1 MTRRY
6 SLSLLLAAFILT
18 GCGGGSSGSSL
29 SASGSGSGSSSGASA
44 TNIAALTVG
53 PGPAGTNGGTFN
65 IPYASVTICQPGTST
80 CATINDLLVDT
91 GSSGVRILA
100 SAVAAA
106 GLTLPDM
113 TDPNDSSNT
122 IGECLPFVDGY
133 TWGPLATATIQIGGE
148 TASST
153 SINIIDDN
161 GTYNPSVP
169 TACTTLTTNTS
180 LNSITAFNANGVLGI
195 GVFAQ
200 DCGSGCSDCVMDG
213 GCTSQNDVYYS
224 CNATSNT
231 CTSTPIALTLQVGN
245 PVIAFATDN
254 NGVIL
259 DLPAIAS
266 SGATSVS
273 GSLIFG
279 IDTQSNN
286 SLGSATVL
294 TTDFSGFFTSTFN
307 GQALGSSFID
317 SGSNALFFADSSLT
331 PCGSSAPE
339 SEFYC
344 PASTQSLSTV
354 NQGHD
359 AGGVPIGVTSTVSFQ
374 IANLNAIS
382 GSEFA
387 IDDVGGTA
395 ASSSGTDTL
404 SDDFDFGLPFFYGRR
419 VFTAVEGAAAGGNTG
434 PFFAY

>member
-6 SLSLLLAAFILT
+6 SLSLLLAAFMLT
-18 GCGGGSSGSSL
+18 GCGGGSGGSSF
-29 SASGSGSGSSSGASA
+29 SASGSGAGSSSGASA
-44 TNIAALTVG
+44 TNVAALTVG

-80 CATINDLLVDT
+80 CATINNLLVDT
-91 GSSGVRILA
+91 GSSGIRVLA

-113 TDPNDSSNT
+113 IDPSDSSNT

-133 TWGPLATATIQIGGE
+133 TWGPLATATIQIAGE
-148 TASST
+148 TASSA

-169 TACTTLTTNTS
+169 TACTTLSTNTS
-180 LNSITAFNANGVLGI
+180 LNSITAFNANGVLGVGI
-195 GVFAQ
+195 FAQ
-200 DCGSGCSDCVMDG
+200 DCGTGCSDCAMEG

-231 CTSTPIALTLQVGN
+231 CASTPVALTLQVGN

-259 DLPAIAS
+259 DLPAIAA
-266 SGATSVS
+266 SGAPSAS

-279 IDTQSNN
+279 IGTQSNN

-294 TTDFSGFFTSTFN
+294 TTDGNGYFTSTFN
-307 GQALGSSFID
+307 DQTLGSSFID
-317 SGSNALFFADSSLT
+317 SGSNALYFPDSSL
-331 PCGSSAPE
+331 PLCGSSAPE
-339 SEFYC
+339 NGFYC
-344 PASTQSLSTV
+344 PAS
-354 NQGHD
+354 
-359 AGGVPIGVTSTVSFQ
+359 VPIGVTSTVSFQ
-374 IANLNAIS
+374 IANLNAI
-382 GSEFA
+382 GADYA
-387 IDDVGGTA
+387 IDDVGGTPVG
-395 ASSSGTDTL
+395 STGTDAL

-419 VFTAVEGAAAGGNTG
+419 VFTAVEGTTAGGNTG
-434 PFFAY
+434 PFYAY